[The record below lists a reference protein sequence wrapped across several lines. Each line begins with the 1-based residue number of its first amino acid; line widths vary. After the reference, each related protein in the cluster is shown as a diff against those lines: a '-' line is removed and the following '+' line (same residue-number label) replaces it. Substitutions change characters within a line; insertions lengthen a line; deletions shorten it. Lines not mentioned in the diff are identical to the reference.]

1 MMDRNTI
8 TALLL
13 VTLVLIVTPYYIKL
27 VSPEVEQAQEYL
39 EDATD
44 LDEKR
49 ITYLE
54 YDNTQEQKKV
64 GAITVLNEVD
74 VEKFIKV
81 ENSLYIATISSKNGG
96 SISSFEIKDHLKND
110 STYVNLSSK
119 NNKDN
124 LLIGFKN
131 FSGESV
137 SVKSGWVQQFKG
149 DNFYIENSKTLI
161 YTNNLGGGKITKAL
175 TFHPDR
181 FVIDIDTDITEI
193 ANNTLNNTYTLGW
206 VGGLPPTEK
215 DSISESTYF
224 NSYLYQGNELVDIK
238 VGEGEDF
245 SNEYKGQTDWV
256 ATRSKYFIA
265 SLIDDSG
272 EQFIGS
278 TISASYVNEE
288 LYNIYTSLES
298 NKIANVSLYL
308 GPLEYDR
315 VKRLAINLESV
326 MDFGWAVVRPI
337 SKGVLWVLK
346 TMHGFIPNYGVILIV
361 FSVLIKLIVYP
372 LTKKS
377 YQSTQAMQAIQPE
390 ITALKEK
397 YKNNPT
403 KLNTA
408 TMELYK
414 KKGVNPLGTCF
425 PMLLQMPLL
434 FALFTVFRST
444 IELRGEPF
452 VFWIKDLSAP
462 DIIFYLPFKVPIYG
476 DYVCA
481 LPILMALSMFAQ
493 QKMMSP
499 QAATGAQQQQQ
510 KIMQYFM
517 MGFFFLLFNSF
528 PSGLNLYYTL
538 FNVLTIAQQKLTEN
552 KKETKS
558 LVTS

>member
-1 MMDRNTI
+1 MDRNTI

-64 GAITVLNEVD
+64 GDITVLNEVD

-278 TISASYVNEE
+278 TISASYVNDE

-315 VKRLAINLESV
+315 VKRLAVNLESV

-346 TMHGFIPNYGVILIV
+346 TMHGFIPNYGVILII

-390 ITALKEK
+390 IAALKEK

-452 VFWIKDLSAP
+452 IFWIKDLSAP

>member
-161 YTNNLGGGKITKAL
+161 YTNNLGEGKITKAL

-245 SNEYKGQTDWV
+245 SNDYKGQTDWV

-278 TISASYVNEE
+278 TISASYVNDE
-288 LYNIYTSLES
+288 LYNIYSSLES

-315 VKRLAINLESV
+315 VKRLAVNLESV

-346 TMHGFIPNYGVILIV
+346 TMHGFIPNYGVILII

-452 VFWIKDLSAP
+452 IFWIKDLSAP

>member
-278 TISASYVNEE
+278 TISASYVNDE

-315 VKRLAINLESV
+315 VKRLAVNLESV

-346 TMHGFIPNYGVILIV
+346 TMHGFIPNYGVILII

-390 ITALKEK
+390 IAALKEK

-452 VFWIKDLSAP
+452 IFWIKDLSAP
-462 DIIFYLPFKVPIYG
+462 DIIFYLPFKIPIYG

-552 KKETKS
+552 KKETKG

>member
-44 LDEKR
+44 LDERR

-278 TISASYVNEE
+278 TISASYVNDE

-315 VKRLAINLESV
+315 VKRLAVNLESV

-452 VFWIKDLSAP
+452 IFWIKDLSAP

>member
-44 LDEKR
+44 LDERR

-193 ANNTLNNTYTLGW
+193 ANSTLNNTYTLGW

-278 TISASYVNEE
+278 TISASYVNDE

-315 VKRLAINLESV
+315 VKRLAVNLESV

-390 ITALKEK
+390 IAALKEK

-452 VFWIKDLSAP
+452 IFWIKDLSAP